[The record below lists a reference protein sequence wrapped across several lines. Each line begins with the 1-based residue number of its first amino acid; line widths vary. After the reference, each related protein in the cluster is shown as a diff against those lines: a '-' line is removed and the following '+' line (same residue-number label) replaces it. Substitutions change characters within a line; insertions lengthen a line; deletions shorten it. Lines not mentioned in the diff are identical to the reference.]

1 MKNLAMRTSNLE
13 NAMIRKILFV
23 LIVLSLSLSSIV
35 YAQEGMTIKDY
46 LEEALPPQTGR
57 KVVLD
62 RTSGILTVT
71 DTPSNHKLIRQ
82 LIKEFDVGPTQVMIE
97 ARFVE
102 VQVSDLQEL
111 GTEFYWYQAGDPA
124 DGRIFD
130 SLEVGDAPY
139 IYDSTTGDQ
148 LDPTDYLTTADGI
161 QWGDTDSAGDYTGF
175 PQEGYGADFF
185 IGKTGYHG
193 NYLRAYLHAL
203 EEKGKANTL
212 SAPKVMTM
220 AGQMA
225 NMEVTRTFPYVSKV
239 ELENQGT
246 ADDPIWNIKTTIEE
260 KTIGISLEVT
270 PHVASGSKFIT
281 LDLHPEV
288 NVLLEQQSI
297 RPSVTTTYYYILT
310 TGEVIPVTST
320 VPGIPDSVGWPTVDT
335 RSTQTTVVTQSG
347 RTIILGGL
355 IREEEQI
362 TKKQVPLLGNIPL
375 LGNLFKYKHVDRQKT
390 NLLIFITATLISPE
404 GKEIK

>member
-1 MKNLAMRTSNLE
+1 
-13 NAMIRKILFV
+13 MIRKKIFFAILFLAV
-23 LIVLSLSLSSIV
+23 ISNVC
-35 YAQEGMTIKDY
+35 YAQEGMSIKEY
-46 LEEALPPQTGR
+46 LEEALPPQSGR
-57 KVVLD
+57 KIVLD
-62 RTSGILTVT
+62 KTTGILTIT
-71 DTPSNHKLIRQ
+71 DTPSNHKLIRR
-82 LIKEFDVGPTQVMIE
+82 LINEFDVGPTQIMIE

-102 VQVSDLQEL
+102 VQMSNLEEL
-111 GTEFYWYQAGDPA
+111 GTEFYWYQAGSTA
-124 DGRIFD
+124 DDKIFD
-130 SLEVGDAPY
+130 SLTIGDAVGMY
-139 IYDSTTGDQ
+139 NSASAAGESLTGEEY
-148 LDPTDYLTTADGI
+148 TTTADGV
-161 QWGDTDSAGDYTGF
+161 QWGSYDSSGTYSSFPTTGT
-175 PQEGYGADFF
+175 GADFF

-193 NYLRAYLHAL
+193 NYLSAYIHAL

-225 NMEVTRTFPYVSKV
+225 TMEVTRTFPYVSKV

-270 PHVASGSKFIT
+270 PHVASGSKFVT

-297 RPSVTTTYYYILT
+297 RPSVTTTYYYVLT
-310 TGEVIPVTST
+310 DGTVLPVSST
-320 VPGIPDSVGWPTVDT
+320 VPGVPDSVGWPTVDT

-355 IREEEQI
+355 IREEESVI
-362 TKKQVPLLGNIPL
+362 KKKVPLLGNIPL
-375 LGNLFKYKHVDRQKT
+375 LGNLFKYKYVDKEKT

-404 GKEIK
+404 GEEIK

>member
-1 MKNLAMRTSNLE
+1 
-13 NAMIRKILFV
+13 MIKKIIAVSFLV
-23 LIVLSLSLSSIV
+23 LVISSIC
-35 YAQEGMTIKDY
+35 YAQEGMTIKEY
-46 LEEALPPQTGR
+46 LDEALPPQAGR
-57 KVVLD
+57 KIVLD
-62 RTSGILTVT
+62 KTSGILTVT

-82 LIKEFDVGPTQVMIE
+82 LIKEFDVGPTQIMIE

-102 VQVSDLQEL
+102 VQISNLEEL
-111 GTEFYWYQAGDPA
+111 GTEFYWYQAGDAA

-130 SLEVGDAPY
+130 SMTVGDAPY
-139 IYDSTTGDQ
+139 IYDSVTGDQ
-148 LDPTDYLTTADGI
+148 LDPTNYLTSADGI
-161 QWGDTDSAGDYTGF
+161 QWGSYDSSGNYQGF
-175 PQEGYGADFF
+175 PTEGHGADFF

-225 NMEVTRTFPYVSKV
+225 TMEVTRTFPYVSKV

-270 PHVASGSKFIT
+270 PHVASGSKFVT

-288 NVLLEQQSI
+288 NVLLDQQSI
-297 RPSVTTTYYYILT
+297 RPSVATTYYYILAD
-310 TGEVIPVTST
+310 GSVVPVTSS
-320 VPGIPDSVGWPTVDT
+320 VPGVPDSVGWPTVDT

-347 RTIILGGL
+347 RTIILGGM
-355 IREEEQI
+355 IREEESI
-362 TKKQVPLLGNIPL
+362 TNKSVPLLGNIPL
-375 LGNLFKYKHVDRQKT
+375 LGNLFKYKHVDREKT

-404 GKEIK
+404 GQEIK